1 MRVTGL
7 FELST
12 ANQCIANAANLFSWV
27 WLAILKMIK
36 LRTLG
41 IWRYIFSVSKQQ
53 TEVFSLVIKTN
64 KSTTQ
69 KRYPH
74 LAPNIRFF
82 LSNWQSWPII
92 STVWTNIKWKVS
104 DFWSWSEFY
113 HLILSSPNTRNT
125 LIKRNWVGCWAA
137 FTLNRKFLLQG
148 FNFSMSSF
156 CQSKQKLEAVINI
169 STIADSWHPLFR

>member
-12 ANQCIANAANLFSWV
+12 ANQCIANAANL
-27 WLAILKMIK
+27 KMMK

-41 IWRYIFSVSKQQ
+41 IWQYIFSVSKQQ

-92 STVWTNIKWKVS
+92 STV
-104 DFWSWSEFY
+104 
-113 HLILSSPNTRNT
+113 
-125 LIKRNWVGCWAA
+125 
-137 FTLNRKFLLQG
+137 
-148 FNFSMSSF
+148 
-156 CQSKQKLEAVINI
+156 
-169 STIADSWHPLFR
+169 